1 MLPRARA
8 RLSVPSGPSSGTIP
22 PPRLRLLF
30 VTQGFESFVRE
41 DLDHLRSF
49 AEVETFQFDVNRG
62 GRLANAGALAKET
75 ARQWA
80 WLRDALPGADAVY
93 GWFADSHLALPTRM
107 AKARGI
113 PLLVAVAGFDAIA
126 LPELGYGVY
135 ESWRAPLARYV
146 LRNAAHV
153 VPCSGTMI
161 YHENRYSAYP
171 EWLRNG
177 VRAHVPGFS
186 TPYTVVPFGFD
197 PSDWALSDAAR
208 PPVVCTVGHLG
219 RERVQRRKG
228 IDVFVEAARHLPEVT
243 FQVVGVPHE
252 EAETVRR
259 RYRAGP
265 NVEILPPRPRDELAA
280 IYAGASVYAQ
290 LSRAEGQ
297 PNVLGEAMCS
307 GCIPVGS
314 PVFGIPETIGETG
327 LLVEKPEGAHVAGV
341 IRRALETATPERRR
355 AARERVIATYSR
367 AERRRA
373 LREVV
378 ERVVGA

>member
-1 MLPRARA
+1 M
-8 RLSVPSGPSSGTIP
+8 
-22 PPRLRLLF
+22 RLLF

-41 DLDHLRSF
+41 DIDHLRAF
-49 AEVETFQFDVNRG
+49 AEVEVFHFDVNQGSRA
-62 GRLANAGALAKET
+62 ANATALARET

-80 WLRDALPGADAVY
+80 WLRETLPTADAVY
-93 GWFADSHLALPTRM
+93 GWFADSHMVLPTRL
-107 AKARGI
+107 ARARRV
-113 PLLVAVAGFDAIA
+113 PVLVAVAGFDAIA
-126 LPELGYGVY
+126 LPALGYGVY

-146 LRNAAHV
+146 LRNVSHV
-153 VPCSGTMI
+153 VPCSETMI
-161 YHENRYSAYP
+161 WHENRYSAYP
-171 EWLRNG
+171 EWLQNG
-177 VRAHVPGFS
+177 VRAHVPGFA

-197 PSDWALSDAAR
+197 PTDWALSDADR

-228 IDVFVEAARHLPEVT
+228 LDVFVAAAQHLPDVT
-243 FQVVGVPHE
+243 FQVVGVPE
-252 EAETVRR
+252 DEIAAFRA
-259 RYRAGP
+259 RYGAGP
-265 NVEILPPRPRDELAA
+265 NVQVLPPRPRADLAA
-280 IYAGASVYAQ
+280 IYGGASVYAQ

-327 LLVEKPEGAHVAGV
+327 YLVDRPEAEHVAGV
-341 IRRALETATPERRR
+341 IQHALESATPERRR

-378 ERVVGA
+378 QSVTEAG